1 MRERERERERQS
13 ERESERE
20 TFKHIFNHQEKK
32 LSVIFDAW
40 YHGIKQS
47 EQVFFLL
54 YKACS
59 FKFNSLKTFK

>member
-1 MRERERERERQS
+1 MRERERERQS
-13 ERESERE
+13 VRESESERE

-47 EQVFFLL
+47 EQGFIQI
-54 YKACS
+54 
-59 FKFNSLKTFK
+59 

>member
-1 MRERERERERQS
+1 MSERERERERQS

-40 YHGIKQS
+40 FHGIKQS
-47 EQVFFLL
+47 EQVFFCFTKHVHSNLIH
-54 YKACS
+54 
-59 FKFNSLKTFK
+59 